1 MIFFVKNATKYYF
14 SVNLKWSTDL
24 SEGRLGSFTPWNSR
38 LFHGAGGHGLLK
50 FFYLKREEVLLKKN
64 ASETERAWS
73 FDEVKRSE
81 VERQAAVSSP
91 GKLTAVF
98 RSGTSERYLGGKI
111 DRVAFRM
118 VSPPFCIN

>member
-1 MIFFVKNATKYYF
+1 
-14 SVNLKWSTDL
+14 
-24 SEGRLGSFTPWNSR
+24 
-38 LFHGAGGHGLLK
+38 
-50 FFYLKREEVLLKKN
+50 VLLKKN
-64 ASETERAWS
+64 ASETERAGS

-111 DRVAFRM
+111 DRVPDKWLTLSF
-118 VSPPFCIN
+118 VYIEH